1 MAKLS
6 RTRSIA
12 ATGIVFFCCVHSF
25 IKAQNYTAENLFY
38 IGNGRQALEEFK
50 KHVDQISIICPAT
63 YQIDSGGVITGDIDP
78 RLLETASAN
87 GIKVMPLFATFN
99 QQGVHQLVSSPTAR
113 KEAIR
118 LMLFHAKKYHF
129 YGWQLDL
136 ENVSYRDKDGYTSFF
151 RQAADS
157 LHTYGLIIS
166 MAIVKS
172 EQPAPQAGNS
182 AYNGFLYK
190 DWDGAFDVAAIAK
203 AADFISW
210 MSYDQQTALTPPGPV
225 AGMPWMER
233 ELQYL
238 QQLNIPAEKISW
250 GIPFYSDYWY
260 PTYNEKDGAR
270 STRDEI
276 SYADAQDL
284 LDRYKAKTQWM
295 SDQQVNYAYWENNGV
310 FNWLFLEDAKSFAP
324 KFQLAKQNHL
334 RGISV
339 WILGAEDPAVWD
351 VLKKEAKAL
360 RIK

>member
-1 MAKLS
+1 MIKKLS
-6 RTRSIA
+6 IKRIFAISIPFLFCVNS
-12 ATGIVFFCCVHSF
+12 IVQ
-25 IKAQNYTAENLFY
+25 AQNYDSENLFY
-38 IGNGRQALEEFK
+38 IGNGRKALEAFK
-50 KHVDQISIICPAT
+50 QHVDQISIICPAT
-63 YQIDSGGVITGDIDP
+63 YQIESGGVITGDIDP
-78 RLLETASAN
+78 RLLDIAATN

-99 QQGVHQLVSSPTAR
+99 QQAVHQLLSDASAR
-113 KEAIR
+113 NEAIR
-118 LMLFHAKKYHF
+118 LMLFYATKYHL
-129 YGWQLDL
+129 YGWQMDL
-136 ENVSYRDKDGYTSFF
+136 ENVSYRDRDAYSSFF
-151 RQAADS
+151 QQSADS
-157 LHTYGLIIS
+157 LHKYGFIIS

-182 AYNGFLYK
+182 AYNGFLYR

-225 AGMPWMER
+225 AGLPWMER
-233 ELQYL
+233 QIKYL
-238 QQLNIPAEKISW
+238 KQLNIPANKISL

-260 PTYNEKDGAR
+260 PTYSDKDGAR

-276 SYADAQDL
+276 SYADAEDL

-310 FNWLFLEDAKSFAP
+310 FNWLFLEDAKSFTP
-324 KFQLAKQNHL
+324 KFQLAKKNRL

-339 WILGAEDPAVWD
+339 WILGSEDPIVWN
-351 VLKKEAKAL
+351 VLKKEAKTL